1 MIESRTALRESQ
13 QASDGLPDINA
24 ITRELRESL
33 AKTYEDWREGW
44 FSSIFMGH
52 EQVLE
57 VNGEASRESVS
68 DDEVVSATVAPCEEQ
83 RTIKIAH
90 FHERKQ
96 DADSLHA
103 VSDRGKHWPD
113 PWSLGDRSQ
122 RHHRCEWCCGSSR
135 CTGQRVSGGSGAG
148 RFPCGHGC
156 ALPNLRELYR
166 AMLFAA

>member
-57 VNGEASRESVS
+57 VNGEASRGSVS

-90 FHERKQ
+90 FHEN
-96 DADSLHA
+96 
-103 VSDRGKHWPD
+103 VSKTPIPSTRFQLEENTGRIHRAKRIGWFWRRTFPVRTWMRFTKPTRVLSSDVVRCLKTPGIMV
-113 PWSLGDRSQ
+113 LARS
-122 RHHRCEWCCGSSR
+122 
-135 CTGQRVSGGSGAG
+135 G
-148 RFPCGHGC
+148 R
-156 ALPNLRELYR
+156 AI
-166 AMLFAA
+166 